1 MVILDARA
9 FEQLDWLMLD
19 QCYLVVLV
27 VVEAVLAKKSV
38 AIQHS
43 VLVSTQSIQPT
54 LLVLDVPLLSVASTN
69 SCSSNV
75 AGIFHAC
82 LPGLACA
89 LCSTNVC
96 ICVHDFCAWIQV
108 GLHAKSIRST
118 TCSLSNSDPCMLSEE
133 SLVVAVVVGSLAEL
147 HLSGDWSGD
156 ECWSSLSFSQMLF
169 CFGNI
174 LVMSS
179 ER

>member
-9 FEQLDWLMLD
+9 FEQLDWSMLD

-27 VVEAVLAKKSV
+27 VVDAVLANQSA
-38 AIQHS
+38 AIWHS
-43 VLVSTQSIQPT
+43 VLVSTESIQPT

-69 SCSSNV
+69 LRGSNV

-82 LPGLACA
+82 LLGLACA

-118 TCSLSNSDPCMLSEE
+118 TCSLLNSDPCMLSEE

-156 ECWSSLSFSQMLF
+156 ECWSSLSFLPMF
-169 CFGNI
+169 EWFGNV
-174 LVMSS
+174 LGTSS